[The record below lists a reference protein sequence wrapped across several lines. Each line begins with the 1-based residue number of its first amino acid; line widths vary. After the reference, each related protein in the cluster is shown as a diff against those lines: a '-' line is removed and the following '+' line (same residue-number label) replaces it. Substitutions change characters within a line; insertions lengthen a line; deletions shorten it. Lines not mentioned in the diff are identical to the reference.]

1 MLDGFIL
8 LLAITALISVIMLL
22 PVIVIGALE

>member
-8 LLAITALISVIMLL
+8 ILAITALISVIMLL